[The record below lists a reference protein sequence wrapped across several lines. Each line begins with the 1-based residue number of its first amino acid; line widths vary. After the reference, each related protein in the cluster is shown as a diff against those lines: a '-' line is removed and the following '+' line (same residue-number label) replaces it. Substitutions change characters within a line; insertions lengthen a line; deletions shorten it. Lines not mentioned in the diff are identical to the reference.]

1 MDEDLLAIKN
11 YCYENGYKKT
21 AKKIQIEGDP
31 KSPKLEEVFEN
42 LNIGQKRKIKVFL
55 SFISILY

>member
-21 AKKIQIEGDP
+21 AKKIQIEGDQ

-55 SFISILY
+55 TFISILC

>member
-1 MDEDLLAIKN
+1 MDEDLLAIKH

-31 KSPKLEEVFEN
+31 KSPKLEEVFQN

-55 SFISILY
+55 SFSLILY